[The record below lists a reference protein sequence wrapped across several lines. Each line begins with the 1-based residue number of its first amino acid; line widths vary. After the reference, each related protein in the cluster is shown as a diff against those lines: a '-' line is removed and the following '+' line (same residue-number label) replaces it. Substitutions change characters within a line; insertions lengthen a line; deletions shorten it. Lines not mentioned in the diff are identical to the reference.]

1 MADILSTLRELRSL
15 EEKRAHGTLSPAE
28 EQRFQELQA
37 SVSSRGPK
45 PVPVTPVPLAVAPAP
60 VAAPDPAAALE
71 EPPFVDADLTED
83 ATEVRPEPM
92 AEETVI
98 QAAPAEI
105 PPAESEAT
113 VVQAAP
119 AELPPD
125 EPQKPVPMSSAE
137 LRQWNA
143 SFGAAEAVST
153 GTPAATPDIPAPSA
167 TDWLVPTPLDAA
179 PEAGPEA
186 SLQALPEAA
195 PEEAPPEEAPPEEA
209 PIEDPVSVPLEAM
222 PDPAVSEPALPEPTV
237 PEPTVDLDD
246 APMVWSE
253 PTPPAPSSDVPLL
266 DDSWSASMADIP
278 PTEATSDAEP
288 TRLTQASPSMDPT
301 LADAYEPSPEVQR
314 SSDSSSGVTSK
325 RMTPIGEAFA
335 AGESRVVVH
344 MLGGVQKR
352 GSLVDAHMNA
362 DFLELR
368 LPDGER
374 EMLSTAAL
382 KAVFFVVPIGQEVPK
397 PVGDPVTVTLQDG
410 HQLTGLSPDYQ
421 VGAVG
426 FFLSPTDQRS
436 RTAKIYIYAGA
447 VKGIS

>member
-15 EEKRAHGTLSPAE
+15 EEKRAHGTLSPEE

-37 SVSSRGPK
+37 TVSSRGPK
-45 PVPVTPVPLAVAPAP
+45 SGPVTPVPLPQP
-60 VAAPDPAAALE
+60 VPQPVIQTVVQPVSPVVPVPSE

-83 ATEVRPEPM
+83 VIQEATEVRPEPM
-92 AEETVI
+92 SAE
-98 QAAPAEI
+98 P
-105 PPAESEAT
+105 T

-119 AELPPD
+119 
-125 EPQKPVPMSSAE
+125 PQVEKPVPMSPAE

-143 SFGAAEAVST
+143 SFSPPTAGE
-153 GTPAATPDIPAPSA
+153 PAAQPDVAVQDVAELTQIAVAPSLVPQGMAEIPAPAA
-167 TDWLVPTPLDAA
+167 TDWLAPTPLDASPEA
-179 PEAGPEA
+179 PPATTPAESAVVVPLDAGPE
-186 SLQALPEAA
+186 PT
-195 PEEAPPEEAPPEEA
+195 
-209 PIEDPVSVPLEAM
+209 I
-222 PDPAVSEPALPEPTV
+222 PDPSVEV
-237 PEPTVDLDD
+237 DD
-246 APMVWSE
+246 APAVWSE
-253 PTPPAPSSDVPLL
+253 PTPPLLLPTSSLL
-266 DDSWSASMADIP
+266 DDFDGWSVSVAGTSPGEVAAD
-278 PTEATSDAEP
+278 TDAEP
-288 TRLTQASPSMDPT
+288 ALEPGGLGPASPSMDPT
-301 LADAYEPSPEVQR
+301 LADAYEPATEVQR
-314 SSDSSSGVTSK
+314 SNDSSSGVTSK

-368 LPDGER
+368 LPDGEK

-382 KAVFFVVPIGQEVPK
+382 KAVFFVVPIGQDVPK

>member
-15 EEKRAHGTLSPAE
+15 EEKRAHGALSPVE
-28 EQRFQELQA
+28 EQRFQELQT
-37 SVSSRGPK
+37 SVSGRGPK
-45 PVPVTPVPLAVAPAP
+45 PGPITPVP
-60 VAAPDPAAALE
+60 PAAAVDQ

-83 ATEVRPEPM
+83 V
-92 AEETVI
+92 AET
-98 QAAPAEI
+98 QPAASGA
-105 PPAESEAT
+105 EAT

-119 AELPPD
+119 PEID
-125 EPQKPVPMSSAE
+125 KPVPMSSAE

-143 SFGAAEAVST
+143 SFSAAEA
-153 GTPAATPDIPAPSA
+153 GGDLAPAVTPDTAVGEQTQIAFAPSAPTA
-167 TDWLVPTPLDAA
+167 TDWLAPTPLDAS
-179 PEAGPEA
+179 PEA
-186 SLQALPEAA
+186 
-195 PEEAPPEEAPPEEA
+195 
-209 PIEDPVSVPLEAM
+209 V
-222 PDPAVSEPALPEPTV
+222 PEPMVPEPMV
-237 PEPTVDLDD
+237 PEPTLPEPSVEVED

-253 PTPPAPSSDVPLL
+253 PAPPAASPDIPLL
-266 DDSWSASMADIP
+266 DDGWSVAVAGTSPGEAAPDMELTTLGQASPSI
-278 PTEATSDAEP
+278 EP
-288 TRLTQASPSMDPT
+288 TGLGQASPSIEPTGLGQASPSMEPT
-301 LADAYEPSPEVQR
+301 LADAYEPGPELQR

-344 MLGGVQKR
+344 MLGGVLKR

-368 LPDGER
+368 LPDGGK

-410 HQLTGLSPDYQ
+410 HQLVGLSPDYQ

-426 FFLSPTDQRS
+426 FFLCPSDQRS